1 MQKNPKDEYQKIKKL
16 KKAVERDQVLSE
28 FMWKVYKPPSTK
40 PETSQEGTLTPRKR
54 KFKSDLA
61 EKKQQIGKTKKMLLE
76 KSKDL
81 ENMKNQPGTRQAS
94 VELLEKGKEKEQSK
108 NQNLWFEIRGKIEIR
123 GIRYS

>member
-40 PETSQEGTLTPRKR
+40 LETSQEGTLTPRKR

-108 NQNLWFEIRGKIEIR
+108 NQNL
-123 GIRYS
+123 